1 MDSKSEE
8 LRHCQGSILTVDGK
22 LQSRRKKRKMLS
34 CVHCRRRKLK
44 CNRGRPCDQCL
55 RARPSEICDYN
66 LPPPTPPGPLP
77 PLPPITSSSPPPT
90 FELSASMHQNV
101 PLQPDMPCD
110 LSSFGMSHDT
120 RRNAGE
126 TSASA
131 SASASTLA
139 YQPLPLLASG
149 PLDHGAPSIPSLA
162 TSQRQKLF
170 SFRGKQQKTRF
181 FGRSHW
187 ATAVQMFP
195 EFMDH
200 VHDYRQVK
208 GKPSVSHFQEYLSL
222 KRYKRGRRPPK
233 KHCIQGLTGQQQTR
247 FVDMLPDRALADYL
261 VSLYLSTYETALRAV
276 HVPSFQQEWTNFWD
290 VPSIHSDS
298 PWATENLLAKALTM
312 MACASCL
319 ADDKSLEGVGSDR
332 ASLFQLCHD
341 WVHAVAAWLGP
352 IPDHARLN
360 LDVIQVKC
368 LLIMARKAI
377 ACDGD
382 LVGATAG
389 LLVREA
395 MMMGLHRDPAHFPS
409 MTPFWAETRKRLWW
423 TVLELELQTSLH
435 LGVPLML
442 SWEDFDCPRPLNVED
457 EDFAYDSTF
466 MPAERD
472 LTTPTKTAL
481 QIALAESLPVRLKIA
496 GLVNRVRF
504 TVDAGEVKELSDSLA
519 TSLAENPPQLG
530 DDSAP
535 GDTNNDTNSCATF
548 QRSFYL
554 FLMWRSMLALHRP
567 VLVNLADAQ
576 NEMFFISRRYCVQ
589 ASVALLE
596 QLQYLPDLYL
606 NMSPGQ
612 VGNVRPHVLRLKGG
626 LFQDDIFHAAV
637 TVCFELRLQLRDSKA
652 LLPTGPISSFFS
664 QSALCHRMALLESIE
679 HALKYFEYKVRWEA
693 RACKTFTTLCILY
706 LSIESQFTS
715 IAPSLMKNGAE
726 PTQQKALTIDE
737 ACPLAS
743 RRCLNLL
750 LEGDVANY
758 HQLRPQPGPPLNA
771 IEIPPAGTPL
781 DGSGLIDVLGMDVG
795 HASTPALVSTVYTKS

>member
-8 LRHCQGSILTVDGK
+8 LRHSKGSILKVDEK

-34 CVHCRRRKLK
+34 CAPCRRRKLK
-44 CNRGRPCDQCL
+44 CNRRKPCNQCL
-55 RARPSEICDYN
+55 RSRPSETCDYN
-66 LPPPTPPGPLP
+66 LPPPTPPRPPP
-77 PLPPITSSSPPPT
+77 PLMPISSSPLPT
-90 FELSASMHQNV
+90 LELSASTHQI
-101 PLQPDMPCD
+101 
-110 LSSFGMSHDT
+110 
-120 RRNAGE
+120 

-131 SASASTLA
+131 PASVLA
-139 YQPLPLLASG
+139 YQSRPLLASG
-149 PLDHGAPSIPSLA
+149 PLGPGAPSIRELA
-162 TSQRQKLF
+162 TSQRQNLL

-187 ATAVQMFP
+187 ATTVQMFP

-222 KRYKRGRRPPK
+222 KRYKRGRRPPTE
-233 KHCIQGLTGQQQTR
+233 HCVQGLPGQQQAR
-247 FVDMLPDRALADYL
+247 YVDMLPGRALADYL
-261 VSLYLSTYETALRAV
+261 VSLYFSTYETALRVV

-290 VPSIHSDS
+290 ATSRHSDKS
-298 PWATENLLAKALTM
+298 WATEILLVKALTM

-319 ADDKSLEGVGSDR
+319 ADGKSLEAVGSDR
-332 ASLFQLCHD
+332 ASLSHLCHD

-360 LDVIQVKC
+360 LDVTQVKC
-368 LLIMARKAI
+368 LLLMARQAI

-435 LGVPLML
+435 LGVPLTL

-457 EDFAYDSTF
+457 EDFAYDSTST
-466 MPAERD
+466 PVERD
-472 LTTPTKTAL
+472 LTTPTKTAF
-481 QIALAESLPVRLKIA
+481 QILLAKSLPVRMKIA
-496 GLVNRVRF
+496 RLVNRVRF
-504 TVDAGEVKELSDSLA
+504 TVDADEIKELSDSLA
-519 TSLAENPPQLG
+519 TSLAEIPPQLG
-530 DDSAP
+530 EDSAP
-535 GDTNNDTNSCATF
+535 GDMSNDTSSCATF
-548 QRSFYL
+548 RRSFYL

-567 VLVNLADAQ
+567 VLVSLADAQ

-612 VGNVRPHVLRLKGG
+612 GG

-652 LLPTGPISSFFS
+652 LLPTGPISSFFR
-664 QSALCHRMALLESIE
+664 QSALCHCMALLESIE

-693 RACKTFTTLCILY
+693 RACKIFTTLCILY
-706 LSIESQFTS
+706 LSIKSQFTY
-715 IAPSLMKNGAE
+715 IAPSLMDSGAE
-726 PTQQKALTIDE
+726 PTRPKALTIDE

-750 LEGDVANY
+750 LEGDAVDI
-758 HQLRPQPGPPLNA
+758 HQIGLQAGPSEVLIESLNT
-771 IEIPPAGTPL
+771 ELGSSRDTAGGRTFR
-781 DGSGLIDVLGMDVG
+781 
-795 HASTPALVSTVYTKS
+795 